1 MQLCCRL
8 VAPCLELVRVQPE
21 SCLRLLSHLG
31 RQERQ
36 ALASSRE
43 VLEGALTMRPCV
55 LKWNFRPELV
65 ARILPSF

>member
-1 MQLCCRL
+1 M
-8 VAPCLELVRVQPE
+8 QPE

-31 RQERQ
+31 LQESQ
-36 ALASSRE
+36 AIASSRE

-65 ARILPSF
+65 SRILPSF

>member
-1 MQLCCRL
+1 M
-8 VAPCLELVRVQPE
+8 QPE

-31 RQERQ
+31 LQESQ
-36 ALASSRE
+36 AIASSRK
-43 VLEGALTMRPCV
+43 VLEGALTMRLCV